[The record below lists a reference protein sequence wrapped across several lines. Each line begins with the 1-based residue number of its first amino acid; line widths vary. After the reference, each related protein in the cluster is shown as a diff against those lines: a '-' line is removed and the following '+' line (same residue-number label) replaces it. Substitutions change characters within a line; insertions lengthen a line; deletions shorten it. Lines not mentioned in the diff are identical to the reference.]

1 MRPST
6 WLSHLACPGLVLA
19 VAALAAPLPAQRF
32 GPQAAPPS
40 PMARGVI
47 NSAPPPT
54 SVSRGGSNTASP
66 QVRAA
71 LHQQQQDEDD
81 ARRRQRTTPDCGPS
95 GPRMSGPRPDEATRG
110 VKREGDELE
119 KAVKEVKA
127 LGWHKSLGTA
137 REEARSS
144 GKPILLLQTLGDLTG
159 FA

>member
-1 MRPST
+1 MRPSN
-6 WLSHLACPGLVLA
+6 WLSHLACPGLVLVVAA
-19 VAALAAPLPAQRF
+19 VAAPLAAQRF

-47 NSAPPPT
+47 HSAPPPT
-54 SVSRGGSNTASP
+54 SVSRGGSSTASP

-71 LHQQQQDEDD
+71 LHQQQQDEEDT
-81 ARRRQRTTPDCGPS
+81 RRRQRTAPDCGPS
-95 GPRMSGPRPDEATRG
+95 GPGMSGPQPDDATRG
-110 VKREGDELE
+110 VKREGDELK